1 MAGNENNTGVFG
13 SFTHVLP
20 VNHHSPQS
28 SYYTGLVDTN
38 YLLWHTYRD
47 GCDCDHDL

>member
-1 MAGNENNTGVFG
+1 MAGNEKNKRVFG

-20 VNHHSPQS
+20 VNNHSLQS
-28 SYYTGLVDTN
+28 SYGTGLVDTN

-47 GCDCDHDL
+47 GCDRDHDL